1 LTHAQWAGLSEQQ
14 RLEARAAQTTAIR
27 RAKNA
32 SALVDI
38 VKEIGRARQ
47 ESAVALL
54 AKLWSDCALEP
65 VRIAAGHALRATG
78 NREARAALEALIED
92 ADHLSVFFAVRAV
105 FDADPATAFDR
116 FALYFDPR
124 RVSQPGGQVI
134 PQEVL
139 RTFGPDWNSDQ
150 GKGRPGWTMEEPR
163 WFEEDERWMRL
174 CVRLRHDAYLG
185 RAARTVLRLAEP
197 ERVKDMLSRARAREG
212 PRMVRWHSAAS
223 GDLLARYRCGEH
235 ETVWNQLRA
244 HEAIDADC
252 RAEAIAVATETM
264 TRVARSADLLAE
276 RLASRGWTALT
287 GRLRWLPS
295 AADSKIMDDIARFT
309 ESPLPASLLAF
320 WETVGGIDFVWDYK
334 TGKDAPDLG
343 TGLAM
348 AEMDPLCV
356 CSAEQMTGLLSEWE
370 ERRSHVDPELN
381 DPWNLDLAPDYLHK
395 ANISGGAPYG
405 IELPH
410 LGADP
415 IFINE
420 EHGLPFVEYLR
431 LAFRWGG
438 FQRLER
444 HAHNVEVGQFVSE
457 MTKDMEPF

>member
-1 LTHAQWAGLSEQQ
+1 
-14 RLEARAAQTTAIR
+14 
-27 RAKNA
+27 
-32 SALVDI
+32 
-38 VKEIGRARQ
+38 
-47 ESAVALL
+47 
-54 AKLWSDCALEP
+54 
-65 VRIAAGHALRATG
+65 
-78 NREARAALEALIED
+78 
-92 ADHLSVFFAVRAV
+92 
-105 FDADPATAFDR
+105 
-116 FALYFDPR
+116 
-124 RVSQPGGQVI
+124 VSQPGGQVI

-139 RTFGPDWNSDQ
+139 RTFAADWDSDE
-150 GKGRPGWTMEEPR
+150 GKGQRGWTMGEPR
-163 WFEEDERWMRL
+163 WFEEDERWMGL

-185 RAARTVLRLAEP
+185 RAAREVLRLAEP
-197 ERVKDMLSRARAREG
+197 ERVKDMLSRARATEV
-212 PRMVRWHSAAS
+212 PRTVRWHSAAS
-223 GDLLARYRCGEH
+223 GDLLARYRRGEH
-235 ETVWNQLRA
+235 EAVWNQLRA

-264 TRVARSADLLAE
+264 ARVARSADLLAE
-276 RLASRGWTALT
+276 RLASRGWAALT

-295 AADSKIMDDIARFT
+295 AADSKIMDDIVRFA

-334 TGKDAPDLG
+334 TGEDAPDLG
-343 TGLAM
+343 PGLAM

-356 CSAEQMTGLLSEWE
+356 DSAGHMAGLLSEWE
-370 ERRSHVDPELN
+370 ERRSHVDPELD

-395 ANISGGAPYG
+395 ANVSGGAPYG

-438 FQRLER
+438 FPRLER
-444 HAHNVEVGQFVSE
+444 HAHNVEVDQFVSE